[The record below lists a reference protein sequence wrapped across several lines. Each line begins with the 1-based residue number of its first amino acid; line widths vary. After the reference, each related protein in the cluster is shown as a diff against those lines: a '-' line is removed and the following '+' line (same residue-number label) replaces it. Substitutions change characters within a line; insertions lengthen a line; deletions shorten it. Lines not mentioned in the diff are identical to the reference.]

1 MKGNLAGAVVF
12 GAGLVVGI
20 AIGDWVLGRLKTAFP
35 GLPVGR

>member
-20 AIGDWVLGRLKTAFP
+20 AIGDWVLGRLKSAFP
-35 GLPVGR
+35 GLPVNR